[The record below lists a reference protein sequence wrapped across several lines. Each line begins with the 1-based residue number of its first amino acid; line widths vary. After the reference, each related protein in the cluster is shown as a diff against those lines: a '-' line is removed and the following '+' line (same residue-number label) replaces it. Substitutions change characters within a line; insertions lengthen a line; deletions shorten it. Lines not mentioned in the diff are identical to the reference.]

1 MALRFGFKRLRYFF
15 VVFSTNN
22 GFFPYLL
29 LVGLMVVVVVV
40 GMGAYFFGLMAPE
53 SIRAEG
59 IDNSLDA
66 GFIDTFWWSFKHVLD
81 PGAFAKNYGAPIS
94 VLVFGVFTTIAG
106 LVITGALIGFIINFI
121 QTGMDELKRGS
132 TVIHEMNHVL
142 ILGWNRKVVSI
153 LRFFSELR
161 THQPIVILTNADID
175 DVNEEIRQER
185 RSFRNVRVVP
195 QHGSPTVAAEL
206 KRVNVANSASVV
218 LLAEEQ
224 TSGRDQSPDISTIKS
239 LMLLDNIAWE
249 GKKPNIVA
257 EIAEKDNVRVANIAV
272 SARAPIVSSTEFVSK
287 TLVQCAR
294 HTGYS
299 RVYSQLFSFDKN
311 EILIHHVEGLSGE
324 LFGNVAR
331 RFEKAILLGV
341 SWVQSGAG
349 GARRVA
355 VLNPE
360 PDYDLGEDDELIF
373 LAASRKQLSTPLE
386 VTNDETSG
394 ASIAHFENPK
404 MRRVLILGWNENIG
418 QIVEEID
425 GHANEPVD
433 VAIASGQNAEFFDEY
448 TQRHIAAA
456 TRNVQL
462 THIQE
467 DTATESALRRLEVQ
481 KYDVII
487 LVADH
492 SQPGYDPD
500 SRTTLT
506 LLLLRELRGEKGRA
520 FPRVVA
526 EFYDKESH
534 ELCRETP
541 LTDAVMS
548 PEFVSMQITHLAR
561 EPVLASIYN
570 ELLSAGGIEIGLRPI
585 ERYVPLRTHCSFAQL
600 VRATQNANEI
610 VLGVRIG
617 GIHGE
622 LSLNPGSTS
631 RFVFEEGDVAVV
643 LAQEVYI

>member
-404 MRRVLILGWNENIG
+404 IRRVLILGWNENIG

>member
-40 GMGAYFFGLMAPE
+40 GMGAYFFGLMAPD

-341 SWVQSGAG
+341 SWVQSGVG

-386 VTNDETSG
+386 MTNDEASG

>member
-81 PGAFAKNYGAPIS
+81 PGAFAKDYGAPIS

>member
-40 GMGAYFFGLMAPE
+40 GMGAYFFGLMAPD

-448 TQRHIAAA
+448 RQRHIAAA

-585 ERYVPLRTHCSFAQL
+585 ERYVPLRTDCSFAQL

>member
-81 PGAFAKNYGAPIS
+81 PGAFAKDYGAPIS

-386 VTNDETSG
+386 MTNDEASG

>member
-59 IDNSLDA
+59 IENSLDA

-81 PGAFAKNYGAPIS
+81 PGAFAKDYLAPGS
-94 VLVFGVFTTIAG
+94 VLAFGVFTTIAG

-121 QTGMDELKRGS
+121 QSGMDELKRGS

-299 RVYSQLFSFDKN
+299 SVYSQLFSFDKN
-311 EILIHHVEGLSGE
+311 EILIHRVEGLSGE

-331 RFEKAILLGV
+331 RFENAILLGV

-349 GARRVA
+349 GERRVA

-360 PDYDLGEDDELIF
+360 PDYDLGEDDELIL
-373 LAASRKQLSTPLE
+373 LAEPRKQLSAPLE
-386 VTNDETSG
+386 MMDDEESG
-394 ASIAHFENPK
+394 ASIGHFENPK
-404 MRRVLILGWNENIG
+404 IQRLLILGWNENIG

-433 VAIASGQNAEFFDEY
+433 VVITSGQTSEFFNEY
-448 TQRHIAAA
+448 KDRHIADGI
-456 TRNVQL
+456 RNVRL
-462 THIQE
+462 THRQE
-467 DTATESALRRLEVQ
+467 DTATELALRRLEVQ

-487 LVADH
+487 VVADH

-506 LLLLRELRGEKGRA
+506 LLLLRELRGEMNQA

-561 EPVLASIYN
+561 EPVLGSIYN

-585 ERYVPLRTHCSFAQL
+585 ERYVPLRSSCSFAQL
-600 VRATQNANEI
+600 MHATQKANEI

-622 LSLNPGSTS
+622 PCLNPGSKS
-631 RFVFEEGDVAVV
+631 QFVFEAGDVAIV

>member
-40 GMGAYFFGLMAPE
+40 GMGAYFFGLMAPD

-81 PGAFAKNYGAPIS
+81 PGAFAKDYGAPIS

>member
-386 VTNDETSG
+386 MTNDEASG